1 MKRLLSVLVIFAG
14 LSTPAFIASGGSAAY
29 DPIST
34 ACGTQGAEQSEVCAN
49 RDGKDPITGP
59 NGALKKVSLVLASIS
74 GVVAVIMIVV
84 AGLQYVISGGDTQ
97 KVTGARNMIV
107 GAVVGLVVIVSAE
120 SILLFV
126 LSKL

>member
-1 MKRLLSVLVIFAG
+1 MKRFFLTLAVIMGIVGPVF
-14 LSTPAFIASGGSAAY
+14 GGSLALAAY
-29 DPIST
+29 NPIDT
-34 ACGTQGAEQSEVCAN
+34 ACTTKGAEQSAVCAN

-59 NGALKKVSLVLASIS
+59 NGALKKVSLVIASIA
-74 GVVAVIMIVV
+74 GIVAVIMIIV
-84 AGLQYVISGGDTQ
+84 AGLQYVISGGDAQ
-97 KVTGARNMIV
+97 KVTRARSMII